1 MRYITAKPGSIKQQL
16 LLFLLASPCTLL
28 AAGPPQKSALD
39 NPIAIIL
46 LIVVVALM
54 VVIVML
60 AYVVTGTA
68 QFFATKNR
76 KENSQ
81 KGSSAAKV
89 LPLLLLLCAG
99 IPAIAQE
106 APKPV
111 TDTVAGLS
119 DTSFYLLMS
128 VIGLELVVILGLAYF
143 LRQLMAKEETK
154 KAIAPEAAVQKE
166 PWLQR
171 LWRKANSFRSVQE
184 EADIDLGHSYD
195 NIRELDNRLP
205 PWWLYGFYG
214 TILFACIY
222 LWRFQ
227 VAHTAPSSLQEYAA
241 SVKQAEEEKVLYLA
255 TAASKVDENTVTQLD
270 QSGVDAGKTI
280 FTSTCAPCH
289 GADGGGVVG
298 PNLTDDYWLHG
309 GGIKDIFKTIKYGV
323 QEKGMKPWKDDFSP
337 MQIAQLAS
345 FIRSIHGAKVATPK
359 EPQGEIYKEAPAT
372 ADSSQKN
379 ASVKQ

>member
-1 MRYITAKPGSIKQQL
+1 MKYLTAKQGSFKQKL
-16 LLFLLASPCTLL
+16 ILFLLASPSTLL

-46 LIVVVALM
+46 LAVVIALL

-68 QFFATKNR
+68 QFFSAKNK
-76 KENSQ
+76 KENSETTNT
-81 KGSSAAKV
+81 SAKI
-89 LPLLLLLCAG
+89 LPLLLLLFAG
-99 IPAIAQE
+99 IPAIGQE
-106 APKPV
+106 VEKVPAN
-111 TDTVAGLS
+111 TVAGLS
-119 DTSFYLLMS
+119 DTAFYLLMS
-128 VIGLELVVILGLAYF
+128 VIGLELVIILWLAYF
-143 LRQLMAKEETK
+143 LRQLMAKEQLK
-154 KAIAPEAAVQKE
+154 KAAAPETAIQKE
-166 PWLQR
+166 PLLQR

-241 SVKQAEEEKVLYLA
+241 SVKQAEEEKELYLA
-255 TAASKVDENTVTQLD
+255 TAKSKVDENTVTQLD
-270 QSGVDAGKTI
+270 QSGIDAGKTI

-323 QEKGMKPWKDDFSP
+323 QEKGMKPWKDDLSP
-337 MQIAQLAS
+337 VQIAQLAS

-359 EPQGEIYKEAPAT
+359 EPQGEIYKEAPVT
-372 ADSSQKN
+372 ADSSQKT
-379 ASVKQ
+379 ASVK

>member
-1 MRYITAKPGSIKQQL
+1 MKYLTAKQGSFKQKL
-16 LLFLLASPCTLL
+16 ILFLLACPSTLL

-39 NPIAIIL
+39 NSIAIVL
-46 LIVVVALM
+46 LTVVIALL

-68 QFFATKNR
+68 QFFAAKNK
-76 KENSQ
+76 KENTE
-81 KGSSAAKV
+81 KPNTSAKIM
-89 LPLLLLLCAG
+89 PLLLVMFAC
-99 IPAIAQE
+99 IPAFGQE
-106 APKPV
+106 AEKVPANII
-111 TDTVAGLS
+111 AGLS
-119 DTSFYLLMS
+119 DTAFYLLMS
-128 VIGLELVVILGLAYF
+128 VIGLELLVILWLSYL
-143 LRQLMAKEETK
+143 LRQLMAKEQLKTAAVPET
-154 KAIAPEAAVQKE
+154 AVQKE
-166 PWLQR
+166 PLLQR

-184 EADIDLGHSYD
+184 EADMDLGHNYD

-214 TILFACIY
+214 TILFACVY

-241 SVKQAEEEKVLYLA
+241 SVRQAEEEKELYLA

-270 QSGVDAGKTI
+270 QGGIDAGKTI

-323 QEKGMKPWKDDFSP
+323 QEKGMKPWKDDLSP

-359 EPQGEIYKEAPAT
+359 EPQGEIYKEASVAV
-372 ADSSQKN
+372 DSTQKT
-379 ASVKQ
+379 ASVK